1 MTFEPKIAGFLCNWC
16 SYTGA
21 DLAGTARMKYLPNV
35 RVIRVMCSGRI
46 DATFVTKAFAMGAD
60 GVIVSGCH
68 FGDCHYLEGNHKAVR
83 RMSLLK
89 NMLPQFGIE
98 KERLL
103 MTFISA
109 SEGELWAKTVNEFT
123 ETIKKLGP
131 LNMQQVSGITIPED
145 KQDMAMQG
153 V

>member
-1 MTFEPKIAGFLCNWC
+1 MTFQPKIAGFLCNWC

-21 DLAGTARMKYLPNV
+21 DLAGTARMKYRPNV

-46 DATFVTKAFAMGAD
+46 DATFIVKAYVMGAD

-83 RMSLLK
+83 RMSLLR

-123 ETIKKLGP
+123 ETIKNLGP
-131 LNMQQVSGITIPED
+131 LNMQEVSSISFPEE
-145 KQDMAMQG
+145 KREEMMQG

>member
-1 MTFEPKIAGFLCNWC
+1 
-16 SYTGA
+16 
-21 DLAGTARMKYLPNV
+21 
-35 RVIRVMCSGRI
+35 
-46 DATFVTKAFAMGAD
+46 
-60 GVIVSGCH
+60 
-68 FGDCHYLEGNHKAVR
+68 
-83 RMSLLK
+83 
-89 NMLPQFGIE
+89 
-98 KERLL
+98 